1 MRARIVCSMRY
12 LLNSVLTRSV
22 CLHKYQ
28 PIDFARA
35 SSTLVVQCACQ
46 YSCVLLVLY
55 SVLARIALDK
65 AETSKEYFIRI
76 LLRAGPAGLAQVAS

>member
-1 MRARIVCSMRY
+1 M
-12 LLNSVLTRSV
+12 LTRIV

-28 PIDFARA
+28 PIDFARV

-46 YSCVLLVLY
+46 YSCVVLVLY

-65 AETSKEYFIRI
+65 AETSKETFLKASKIRAKI
-76 LLRAGPAGLAQVAS
+76 KARCKRAVYYVA